1 MTEETEEYLVRLQEK
16 INNTGTI
23 FVEQNED
30 FNREYLVGRKIIIND
45 VVSAIRKLEG

>member
-1 MTEETEEYLVRLQEK
+1 MTDETKQYLLNLQEK
-16 INNTGTI
+16 INDTETI

-30 FNREYLVGRKIIIND
+30 FNRGYLSGRKIIIND